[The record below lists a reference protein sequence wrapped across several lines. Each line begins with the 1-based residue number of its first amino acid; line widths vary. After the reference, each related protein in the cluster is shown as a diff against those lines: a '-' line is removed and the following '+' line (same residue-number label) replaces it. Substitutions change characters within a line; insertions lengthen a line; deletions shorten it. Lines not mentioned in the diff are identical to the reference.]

1 MCVELMYL
9 FLGFYVIGILGLQ
22 TFSKFSTIPEQ
33 IKKAPLDP
41 VSKRCPKEEEDQEE
55 PVAVRFPYYPPL
67 LDVVEAQLA
76 SGLPVEWWLGRDGLN
91 DEAEDEEAEAMKIA
105 LTLSL
110 IHI

>member
-1 MCVELMYL
+1 MCLELMYL

-55 PVAVRFPYYPPL
+55 EL
-67 LDVVEAQLA
+67 EHEE
-76 SGLPVEWWLGRDGLN
+76 GEEGGGGGRT
-91 DEAEDEEAEAMKIA
+91 EEGEEEGGERGGR
-105 LTLSL
+105 
-110 IHI
+110 